1 MEPSLRIQEFTDP
14 ACPFAFSAEP
24 ARQRLRWLYGDAIEW
39 HPRMIALSQ
48 SPDDYLDKGFT
59 PEKMAASLAT
69 IQNLYGMPIDP
80 RERPRMAA
88 SAHACWAVVA
98 ARLHSP
104 RHELPLLRQL
114 RIRAMA
120 GELLD
125 EPITIAQAALAAGLQ
140 PLRLFGIWHSD
151 PAVDEALEA
160 DMAAARA
167 PSRPALALDHKL
179 ADAGDGR
186 RYTAPSYEIE
196 RIDDGAR
203 FDVPGFQPTAVYE
216 AAIANL
222 APELGRRAAPESV
235 EEVLGWADEP
245 LATAEVA
252 AVMEIGLDEART
264 ELARVAHEDPV
275 GPDGW
280 WSLPPAD
287 APAVAA
293 AA

>member
-1 MEPSLRIQEFTDP
+1 MGPVLRIQEFTDP

-39 HPRMIALSQ
+39 RPRMIVLSQ
-48 SPDDYLDKGFT
+48 SPDDYIDKGFT
-59 PEKMAASLAT
+59 PEKMAESLEA
-69 IQNLYGMPIDP
+69 IQKRHGMPIDP
-80 RERPRMAA
+80 RERPRMSA

-104 RHELPLLRQL
+104 QHELPLLRRL
-114 RIRAMA
+114 RMRAMA

-125 EPITIAQAALAAGLQ
+125 EPVTIAHAALDAGLQ
-140 PLRLFGIWHSD
+140 PLRLFGIWHAD

-160 DMAAARA
+160 DMAAARM

-179 ADAGDGR
+179 AAAGDGR

-196 RIDDGAR
+196 RIDNGAR
-203 FDVPGFQPTAVYE
+203 FDVPGFQPVAVYE

-222 APELGRRAAPESV
+222 APELARRAAPESV
-235 EEVLGWADEP
+235 EQVLAWAAEP

-252 AVMEIGLDEART
+252 AVMDIELDEART
-264 ELARVAHEDPV
+264 ELARVAHEKPV
-275 GPDGW
+275 GLDGW
-280 WSLPPAD
+280 WSLPSETPSA
-287 APAVAA
+287 AVAA
-293 AA
+293 